1 MTPHAFAIGDVHGHL
16 DKLINVL
23 QSHRLLDFSLRWAG
37 GNSRLWFL
45 GDFFDRGPS
54 GVGVIELIMRLQHE
68 ARQEGGFVG
77 ALLGNHEPLILGARK
92 FRRQK
97 TSFGMSFRAEWLH
110 NGGRL
115 SDLEALNEDHLN
127 WLLALPAMALEGDYL
142 LIHADSQ
149 FYFDYGNTIL
159 EVNNHIHEILI
170 GDNDHEWDEL
180 LAQFS
185 RRREFLHS
193 EEGEHRVDDFLRA
206 FGGKRV
212 VHGHTPI
219 PYLRGVPAD
228 EVCEAYFYA
237 GGRVINIDGG
247 LIYREGNGFVFPLRP
262 LNTDLEAHNLEAQDL
277 EAQSVTVS
285 VDIPLSPPLLE
296 EMIREIFVETYV
308 ETHVETL
315 QPIPLEVIPLE
326 IHTLEPS
333 IAEGLESKIVTKSKR
348 KRKSNSKKIE

>member
-1 MTPHAFAIGDVHGHL
+1 MIPHAFAIGDVHGHL

-23 QSHRLLDFSLRWAG
+23 QSHRLLDFSLCWAG

-54 GVGVIELIMRLQHE
+54 GVGVIELIMRLQQE

-127 WLLALPAMALEGDYL
+127 WLLSLPAMALEGDYL

-159 EVNNHIHEILI
+159 EVNHHIHEILV

-262 LNTDLEAHNLEAQDL
+262 LNTELEVQNF

-285 VDIPLSPPLLE
+285 VDLPESPPLLE
-296 EMIREIFVETYV
+296 ETLEKTLIETLEKTFVETF
-308 ETHVETL
+308 VETL
-315 QPIPLEVIPLE
+315 EPIQVEVIPLE
-326 IHTLEPS
+326 LNTLEPS
-333 IAEGLESKIVTKSKR
+333 VAEGLETKTVVKSKR
-348 KRKSNSKKIE
+348 KRKSNRKKSE